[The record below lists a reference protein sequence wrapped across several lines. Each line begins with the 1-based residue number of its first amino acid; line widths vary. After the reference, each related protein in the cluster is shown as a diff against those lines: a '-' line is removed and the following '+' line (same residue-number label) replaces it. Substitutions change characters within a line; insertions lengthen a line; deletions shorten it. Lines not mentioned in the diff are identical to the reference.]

1 MKTPL
6 RMRER
11 IYKEF
16 TCERGI
22 MLSSDA
28 LVYLEDN
35 IKSEAMV
42 KAISSEYRRRNG
54 QRLADI
60 NSIQE
65 VVESFD
71 GKKDTYNILNQ
82 EFREK
87 NELLKYKHLLEKIDR
102 MVTPIY
108 LLGEECATIFGC
120 YYKDRNGREV
130 LEDDG
135 DAIPLDMS
143 KCNEDMFLCNNIFIA
158 IEGKK
163 TNGKFVG
170 LKVYL
175 PSVEKKA
182 GSISKLSKK
191 DLKILF
197 FSDFQM
203 NEVNGRTLRKIL
215 HKVPADIVVLMG
227 KLYPGRSST
236 IPYASLMNGLRP
248 SNAQMEIPDIIL
260 CPDADDAYPS
270 FLPKEIEIPKEYSK
284 FIKAASNPFV
294 LETHGYSI
302 GVIREDIFKCKEQG
316 TFIGKNYVDSFA
328 RMILSQYS
336 FNPFGISN
344 LDIDKVPDVFIVGQD
359 FYPFITSVENT
370 MFVSCPSFKDEMA
383 FVSYDTSSGDPIILS
398 SRHLL
403 P

>member
-1 MKTPL
+1 
-6 RMRER
+6 MRER

-35 IKSEAMV
+35 VKSEAML

-60 NSIQE
+60 NSIRE

-71 GKKDTYNILNQ
+71 AKKDTYNILNQ
-82 EFREK
+82 EFKEK

-102 MVTPIY
+102 IVTPIY

-120 YYKDRNGREV
+120 YYKDREGREV

-135 DAIPLDMS
+135 DVIPLDMS
-143 KCNEDMFLCNNIFIA
+143 KCNEDVFLCDNIFIA

-163 TNGKFVG
+163 TDGKFVG

-175 PSVEKKA
+175 PSVEKKV
-182 GSISKLSKK
+182 GSLSKLIKK

-215 HKVPADIVVLMG
+215 GKMPADIVVLMG
-227 KLYPGRSST
+227 RLYPGISST
-236 IPYASLMNGLRP
+236 IPCISFMDGLRP
-248 SNAQMEIPDIIL
+248 NNAQTETPDIIL
-260 CPDADDAYPS
+260 CPDADDTYPS
-270 FLPKEIEIPKEYSK
+270 FLPKEIEVPREYGK
-284 FIKAASNPFV
+284 FIKAASNPFI
-294 LETHGYSI
+294 LETYGYSI
-302 GVIREDIFKCKEQG
+302 GVIREDIFRYKEQG

-328 RMILSQYS
+328 REILSQHS

-344 LDIDKVPDVFIVGQD
+344 LDIDRVPDMFIVGQD
-359 FYPFITSVENT
+359 FYPFITSVEDT
-370 MFVSCPSFKDEMA
+370 MFISCPSFKDEMA
-383 FVSYDTSSGDPIILS
+383 FVSYETSSGDPIILS
-398 SRHLL
+398 TRHLL
-403 P
+403 S